1 MKKNIIFFVLNV
13 SQIQISIGQFAFT
26 KNNLSSLRRKLFKI
40 FSRLSQPKNLFSRVS
55 FIIEFIRLVR
65 WSGDVILTWVQE
77 VPGSN
82 PDLAQILY
90 FITILF
96 NIHPTIYFLF
106 YTTYETKKVK
116 KNDFFTWLHNQTN
129 FKKSSIDY
137 LGRLPLFATKMN
149 AQRRSFPYRISIV
162 PIHNN
167 GLSLP

>member
-1 MKKNIIFFVLNV
+1 MFRRYKSPSVNLHLRRIICRVFEESYLKYSAGLANRKTCFPEWVSSSNLFVSFVGL
-13 SQIQISIGQFAFT
+13 GMWF
-26 KNNLSSLRRKLFKI
+26 SLR
-40 FSRLSQPKNLFSRVS
+40 
-55 FIIEFIRLVR
+55 
-65 WSGDVILTWVQE
+65 VQE